1 MSLPDFSLE
10 GKVAVITGA
19 RRGIGKTIALTF
31 AEAGADVAVCDIV
44 IDDGQ
49 LESVADDIRKL
60 GRRSV
65 AVQADV
71 SKKTD
76 VDNFINR
83 VEDELGPVDILVNNA
98 GLACGPVLIEQT
110 EEQYQEVM
118 DINLKGSYLCAQAA
132 GRRMIERKSGNI
144 INIASGAGI
153 RGFASRN
160 AYNISKAG
168 LIMLTKV
175 LARDLAKHGIRVNA
189 LAPTNLKT
197 DFTRRLWE
205 NPQALAA
212 EEARIPLGRLGE
224 LSDMSGPALFLASDA
239 SGYITGHTLVLDG
252 GQLA

>member
-1 MSLPDFSLE
+1 MSMPDFSLE
-10 GKVAVITGA
+10 GKVAAVTGA

-31 AEAGADVAVCDIV
+31 AGAGADVAVCDVV
-44 IDDGQ
+44 INDGQ

-60 GRRSV
+60 GRRSL
-65 AVQADV
+65 AVQVDV
-71 SKKTD
+71 SKKAD
-76 VDNFINR
+76 VDNFINK

-98 GLACGPVLIEQT
+98 GLARGPVLIEQT

-118 DINLKGSYLCAQAA
+118 DINLKGSYLCAQAV
-132 GRRMIERKSGNI
+132 GKGMIERKSGNI

-224 LSDMSGPALFLASDA
+224 VSDMAGPALFLASDA

>member
-10 GKVAVITGA
+10 GKVAVVTGA
-19 RRGIGKTIALTF
+19 RRGIGKAIALTF
-31 AEAGADVAVCDIV
+31 AEAGADVAVCDVV

-49 LESVADDIRKL
+49 LESVADDIHKF
-60 GRRSV
+60 GRRSM
-65 AVQADV
+65 AVQVDV
-71 SKKTD
+71 SKKAD
-76 VDNFINR
+76 VDSFISR

-98 GLACGPVLIEQT
+98 GISRGSVLIEQT

-118 DINLKGSYLCAQAA
+118 DINLKGSYLCAQAV
-132 GRRMIERKSGNI
+132 GKGMIERKSGNI

-153 RGFASRN
+153 RGFAGRN

-175 LARDLAKHGIRVNA
+175 LARDLARHGIRVNA

-224 LSDMSGPALFLASDA
+224 VSDMAGPALFLASNA

>member
-10 GKVAVITGA
+10 GKVAVVTGA
-19 RRGIGKTIALTF
+19 RRGIGKAIALTF
-31 AEAGADVAVCDIV
+31 AEAGADVAVCDVV

-49 LESVADDIRKL
+49 LGSVADDIRKF
-60 GRRSV
+60 GRHSMAAQV
-65 AVQADV
+65 DV
-71 SKKTD
+71 SKKAD
-76 VDNFINR
+76 VDSFISR

-98 GLACGPVLIEQT
+98 GVSRGSVLIEQT

-118 DINLKGSYLCAQAA
+118 DINLKGSYLCAQAV
-132 GRRMIERKSGNI
+132 GKRMIERKSGNI

-153 RGFASRN
+153 RGFAGRN

-197 DFTRRLWE
+197 EFTRRLWE
-205 NPQALAA
+205 SPQALAA

-224 LSDMSGPALFLASDA
+224 VSDMAGPALFLASGA

>member
-10 GKVAVITGA
+10 GKVAVVTGA
-19 RRGIGKTIALTF
+19 RRGIGKAIALTF
-31 AEAGADVAVCDIV
+31 AEAGADVAVCDVV

-49 LESVADDIRKL
+49 LESVADDIHKF
-60 GRRSV
+60 GRRSM
-65 AVQADV
+65 AVQVDV
-71 SKKTD
+71 SKKAD
-76 VDNFINR
+76 VDSFISR

-98 GLACGPVLIEQT
+98 GISRGSVLIEQT

-118 DINLKGSYLCAQAA
+118 DINLKGSYLCAQAV
-132 GRRMIERKSGNI
+132 GKGMIERKSGNI

-153 RGFASRN
+153 RGFAGRN

-212 EEARIPLGRLGE
+212 EEARIPLRRLGE
-224 LSDMSGPALFLASDA
+224 VSDMAGPALFLASNA

>member
-10 GKVAVITGA
+10 GKVAVVTGA
-19 RRGIGKTIALTF
+19 RRGIGKAIALTF
-31 AEAGADVAVCDIV
+31 AEAGADVAVCDVV

-49 LESVADDIRKL
+49 LESVADDIHKF
-60 GRRSV
+60 GRRSM
-65 AVQADV
+65 AVQVDVSNKADV
-71 SKKTD
+71 DS
-76 VDNFINR
+76 FISR

-98 GLACGPVLIEQT
+98 GVSRGSVLIEQT

-118 DINLKGSYLCAQAA
+118 DINLKGSYLCAQAV
-132 GRRMIERKSGNI
+132 GKGMIERKSGNI

-153 RGFASRN
+153 RGFAGRN

-212 EEARIPLGRLGE
+212 EEARIPLRRLGE
-224 LSDMSGPALFLASDA
+224 VSDMAGPALFLASNA

>member
-10 GKVAVITGA
+10 GKVAVVTGA
-19 RRGIGKTIALTF
+19 RRGIGKAIALTF
-31 AEAGADVAVCDIV
+31 AEAGADVAVCDVV

-49 LESVADDIRKL
+49 LESVADDIHKF
-60 GRRSV
+60 GRRSM
-65 AVQADV
+65 AVQVDV
-71 SKKTD
+71 SKKAD
-76 VDNFINR
+76 VDSFISR

-98 GLACGPVLIEQT
+98 GVSRGSVLIEQT

-118 DINLKGSYLCAQAA
+118 DINLKGSYLCAQAV
-132 GRRMIERKSGNI
+132 GKGMIERKSGNI

-153 RGFASRN
+153 RGFAGRN

-197 DFTRRLWE
+197 EFTRRLWE

-224 LSDMSGPALFLASDA
+224 VSDMAGPALFLASNA

>member
-10 GKVAVITGA
+10 GKVAVVTGA
-19 RRGIGKTIALTF
+19 RRGIGKAIALTF
-31 AEAGADVAVCDIV
+31 AEAGADVAVCDVV

-49 LESVADDIRKL
+49 LESVADDIHKF
-60 GRRSV
+60 GRRSM
-65 AVQADV
+65 AVQVDVSNKADV
-71 SKKTD
+71 DS
-76 VDNFINR
+76 FISR

-98 GLACGPVLIEQT
+98 GVSRGSVLIEQT

-118 DINLKGSYLCAQAA
+118 DINLKGSYLCAQAV
-132 GRRMIERKSGNI
+132 GKGMIERKSGNI

-153 RGFASRN
+153 RGFAGRN

-224 LSDMSGPALFLASDA
+224 VSDMAGPALFLASNA

>member
-10 GKVAVITGA
+10 GKVAVVTGA
-19 RRGIGKTIALTF
+19 RRGIGKAIALTF
-31 AEAGADVAVCDIV
+31 AEAGADVAVCDVV

-49 LESVADDIRKL
+49 LESVADDIHKF
-60 GRRSV
+60 GRRSM
-65 AVQADV
+65 AVQVDV
-71 SKKTD
+71 SKKAD
-76 VDNFINR
+76 VDSFISR

-98 GLACGPVLIEQT
+98 GVSRGSVLIEQT

-118 DINLKGSYLCAQAA
+118 DINLKGSYLCAQAV
-132 GRRMIERKSGNI
+132 GKGMIERKSGNI

-153 RGFASRN
+153 RGFAGRN

-224 LSDMSGPALFLASDA
+224 VSDMAGPALFLASNA

>member
-10 GKVAVITGA
+10 GKVAVVTGA
-19 RRGIGKTIALTF
+19 RQGIGKAIALTF
-31 AEAGADVAVCDIV
+31 AEAGADVAVCDVV

-49 LESVADDIRKL
+49 LESVADDIHKF
-60 GRRSV
+60 GRRSM
-65 AVQADV
+65 AVQVDV
-71 SKKTD
+71 SKKAD
-76 VDNFINR
+76 VDSFISR

-98 GLACGPVLIEQT
+98 GVSRGSVLIEQT

-118 DINLKGSYLCAQAA
+118 DINLKGSYLCAQAV
-132 GRRMIERKSGNI
+132 GKGMIERKSGNI

-153 RGFASRN
+153 RGFAGRN

-197 DFTRRLWE
+197 EFTRRLWE

-224 LSDMSGPALFLASDA
+224 VSDMAGPALFLASNA

>member
-1 MSLPDFSLE
+1 MSMPDFSLE
-10 GKVAVITGA
+10 GKVAAVTGA

-31 AEAGADVAVCDIV
+31 AGAGADVAVCDVV
-44 IDDGQ
+44 INDGQ

-60 GRRSV
+60 GRRSL
-65 AVQADV
+65 AVQVDV
-71 SKKTD
+71 SKKAD

-98 GLACGPVLIEQT
+98 GLARGPVLIEQT
-110 EEQYQEVM
+110 EAQYQEIM
-118 DINLKGSYLCAQAA
+118 DINLKGSYLCAQAV
-132 GRRMIERKSGNI
+132 GKGMIERKSGNI

-224 LSDMSGPALFLASDA
+224 VSDMAGPALFLASDA

>member
-10 GKVAVITGA
+10 GKVAVVTGA
-19 RRGIGKTIALTF
+19 RRGIGKTIAITF

-49 LESVADDIRKL
+49 LESVAGDIRKL
-60 GRRSV
+60 GRRSL
-65 AVQADV
+65 AVRADV
-71 SKKTD
+71 SRKTD
-76 VDNFINR
+76 VDSFINR

-98 GLACGPVLIEQT
+98 GLARGPVLIEQT
-110 EEQYQEVM
+110 EEQYQEIM
-118 DINLKGSYLCAQAA
+118 DINLKGSYLCAQAV
-132 GRRMIERKSGNI
+132 GKRMIERKSGNI

-175 LARDLAKHGIRVNA
+175 LARDLARHGIRVNA

>member
-1 MSLPDFSLE
+1 MPDFSLE
-10 GKVAVITGA
+10 GKVAAVTGA

-31 AEAGADVAVCDIV
+31 AEAGADVAVCDVV

-49 LESVADDIRKL
+49 LESAADEIRQL
-60 GRRSV
+60 GRRSL
-65 AVQADV
+65 AVQVDV
-71 SKKTD
+71 SKKAD

-83 VEDELGPVDILVNNA
+83 VEDELGPIDILVNNA
-98 GLACGPVLIEQT
+98 GLARGPVLIEQT

-118 DINLKGSYLCAQAA
+118 DINLKGSYLCAQAV
-132 GRRMIERKSGNI
+132 GKRMIERKSGNI

-153 RGFASRN
+153 RGFATRN

-197 DFTRRLWE
+197 EFTRGLWE
-205 NPQALAA
+205 NP
-212 EEARIPLGRLGE
+212 
-224 LSDMSGPALFLASDA
+224 
-239 SGYITGHTLVLDG
+239 
-252 GQLA
+252 

>member
-1 MSLPDFSLE
+1 MSLPSFSLE
-10 GKVAVITGA
+10 GKVAVVTGA

-31 AEAGADVAVCDIV
+31 AEAEADVAVCDVV

-49 LESVADDIRKL
+49 LESVAADIRKL
-60 GRRSV
+60 GRRSL
-65 AVQADV
+65 AVRVDV

-76 VDNFINR
+76 VDSFINR
-83 VEDELGPVDILVNNA
+83 VEDELGPVNILVNNA
-98 GLACGPVLIEQT
+98 GLARGPVLIEQT
-110 EEQYQEVM
+110 EEQYQEIM
-118 DINLKGSYLCAQAA
+118 DINLKGSYLCAQAV
-132 GRRMIERKSGNI
+132 GKRMIERKSGNI

-175 LARDLAKHGIRVNA
+175 LARDLARHGIRVNA
-189 LAPTNLKT
+189 LAPTNLRT
-197 DFTRRLWE
+197 EFTRRLWE

-224 LSDMSGPALFLASDA
+224 VSDMAGPALFLASDA

>member
-1 MSLPDFSLE
+1 MSMPDFSLE
-10 GKVAVITGA
+10 GKVSVVTGA

-31 AEAGADVAVCDIV
+31 AEAGADVAVCDVV

-49 LESVADDIRKL
+49 LESAAGEIRQL
-60 GRRSV
+60 GRRSL
-65 AVQADV
+65 AVRVDV
-71 SKKTD
+71 SKKAD

-83 VEDELGPVDILVNNA
+83 VEDELGPVNILVNNA
-98 GLACGPVLIEQT
+98 GLARGPVLIEQT

-118 DINLKGSYLCAQAA
+118 DINLKGSYLCAQAV
-132 GRRMIERKSGNI
+132 GKRMIERKSGNI

-197 DFTRRLWE
+197 EFTRGLWE

-224 LSDMSGPALFLASDA
+224 LSDMSGPALFLASNA